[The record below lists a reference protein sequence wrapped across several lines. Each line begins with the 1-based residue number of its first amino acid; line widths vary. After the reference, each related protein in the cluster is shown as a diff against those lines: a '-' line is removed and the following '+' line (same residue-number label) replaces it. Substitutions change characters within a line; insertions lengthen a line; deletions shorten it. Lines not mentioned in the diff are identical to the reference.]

1 MKVSTGRQCQQD
13 ATRQIDVNDEV
24 CNVDRKMQSLRSSY
38 HMRETVGVE
47 DASGEESSCFEYDC
61 DDQFGVGGLW
71 GEVPSE
77 HAFLNSD
84 CRNSANQSS
93 PDPPGL
99 TMLSSSEELV
109 DSSSCFSYDTL
120 HREGLLD
127 YQMAFDTIQPMC
139 HKKEDEALH
148 DFERMEAD
156 LMLTSMKCCN
166 PCSFSTT
173 KLSGSADRKTS
184 NSGTRSKSFDSST
197 NERNS
202 PRSVNS
208 QTLMQQPS
216 TDASMN
222 KSCNSS
228 GNSDSSAASTSSV
241 SVSLSSNSSSV

>member
-1 MKVSTGRQCQQD
+1 
-13 ATRQIDVNDEV
+13 
-24 CNVDRKMQSLRSSY
+24 
-38 HMRETVGVE
+38 MRETVGVE

-77 HAFLNSD
+77 HAFLNY
-84 CRNSANQSS
+84 QSS

>member
-1 MKVSTGRQCQQD
+1 
-13 ATRQIDVNDEV
+13 
-24 CNVDRKMQSLRSSY
+24 
-38 HMRETVGVE
+38 
-47 DASGEESSCFEYDC
+47 
-61 DDQFGVGGLW
+61 
-71 GEVPSE
+71 
-77 HAFLNSD
+77 
-84 CRNSANQSS
+84 
-93 PDPPGL
+93 
-99 TMLSSSEELV
+99 
-109 DSSSCFSYDTL
+109 
-120 HREGLLD
+120 
-127 YQMAFDTIQPMC
+127 MAFDTIQPMC

-156 LMLTSMKCCN
+156 LMLTSMKHCN

-241 SVSLSSNSSSV
+241 SVSLSSNSSSVRIDGYESKRSFASTASTCSLSISIASSSSSVRTDISQESKRSFANCDS